1 MSQVQ
6 EPARRQ
12 AARKWQKRFCGSG
25 RPASTPLQETAR
37 SRAGPWACHSWR
49 RRLRFKKGLS
59 RFFFFKDRLKTYGAE
74 TSRIFL
80 ESLPI
85 YLPRSSSHAAGTLFS
100 NPLPNSEKQGTDDIL
115 TAHFPTYVSATLDPC
130 QHGVLVIKNHGF
142 RRRCV
147 ATPQLKPC
155 WKTPRHL
162 ERPHT
167 RACPSPVLG
176 AGSLTPP

>member
-1 MSQVQ
+1 MAEAVLRLG
-6 EPARRQ
+6 PARVHT
-12 AARKWQKRFCGSG
+12 AAGNGPLPG
-25 RPASTPLQETAR
+25 RPLGLPLLEATSTFQ
-37 SRAGPWACHSWR
+37 
-49 RRLRFKKGLS
+49 KGIKQI
-59 RFFFFKDRLKTYGAE
+59 FFFKDRLKTYGAE

-80 ESLPI
+80 KSLPI

-176 AGSLTPP
+176 VGILTPP